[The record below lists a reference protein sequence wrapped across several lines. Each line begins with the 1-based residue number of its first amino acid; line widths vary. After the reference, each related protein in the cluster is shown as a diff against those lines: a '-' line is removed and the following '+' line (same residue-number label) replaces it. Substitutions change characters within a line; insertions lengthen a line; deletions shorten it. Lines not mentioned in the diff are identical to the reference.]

1 MSTEPVNLSDY
12 DFIDFGASKGG
23 CIEFAMDR
31 LGGQRGLGID
41 INTNKAEEMRR
52 NGYDCIE
59 GDITKLALPG
69 KSVRFVTM
77 SHILEHLPDLLS
89 VEEAIKSAAHVA
101 SDFLFIQGPFFDA
114 DEFLKK
120 QGLRFF
126 WSYWTGHICHL
137 TTWQLKE
144 ILFNLGLPEHLI
156 MVREVLMDSSD
167 PAIHPLAS
175 PINQHEYIPEV
186 HPEKSF
192 ITFSPPLYKEIVCY
206 VRLRPLTNWDTI
218 IKARKGCYLFEPK
231 QP

>member
-23 CIEFAMDR
+23 CIEFAMAR

-59 GDITKLALPG
+59 GDITKLALTG

-77 SHILEHLPDLLS
+77 SHILEHLLDLLS

-101 SDFLFIQGPFFDA
+101 SDFQFIQGPFFDA

-126 WSYWTGHICHL
+126 WSYWTGH
-137 TTWQLKE
+137 K
-144 ILFNLGLPEHLI
+144 
-156 MVREVLMDSSD
+156 
-167 PAIHPLAS
+167 
-175 PINQHEYIPEV
+175 
-186 HPEKSF
+186 
-192 ITFSPPLYKEIVCY
+192 
-206 VRLRPLTNWDTI
+206 
-218 IKARKGCYLFEPK
+218 
-231 QP
+231 